1 MQIRDPLADI
11 LSLYPAFLTA
21 SAESWDSSQ
30 QSFMDLSGNG
40 RVGTLQAGAVS
51 VGSVSG
57 NGATWPVPY
66 VGGTTETQISW
77 GAASIPS
84 TFTICSITR
93 YSGAAKQRIL
103 QCRDMNWLHGHYGY
117 AASHANLGNAGATY
131 YDDTVEAESAG
142 DIYYTIS
149 PNTNWVVA
157 CGRNIQ
163 TAGSAGTIINGVVTS
178 TAEGGAGSCELYINQ
193 GPRFYDASDWQL
205 SKVYVWN
212 THLPDAVFADAS
224 ARLNSYL
231 ADSAPAEA
239 LLLSSSTCARF
250 LALVLGSPP
259 RFASVSSR
267 GSSPLGSAVL
277 PVYSASGGPQGKG
290 YVTFDRAQ
298 SQYVDAGARTLN
310 IATNGGLTIV
320 AVVRFTGTPG
330 EYERIIDLHMSGLAE
345 TLIMVYRSATS
356 SNVGF
361 EIKNRGSVTSSS
373 GEIVQNVWL
382 TVVARYRASTMEYRL
397 TVNDN
402 VFTGIGSAAATD
414 RTASNTWIA
423 RSFGD
428 QQPYFNGDMAGVFVV
443 DEYLSTVATSA
454 IADAM
459 VRGEDLTTQGPCA
472 PQVISPLLPVVLS
485 SADLYPS
492 LSLARF
498 VSWLPL
504 Q

>member
-1 MQIRDPLADI
+1 MFENICTDTHTRINTSCTPYHDVSLQISDTVTPARDPLADI

-21 SAESWDSSQ
+21 SAESWDFSQ

-40 RVGTLQAGAVS
+40 RVGMLQAGAVS

-103 QCRDMNWLHGHYGY
+103 QCRDSDWLHGHHG
-117 AASHANLGNAGATY
+117 GNAGVTHYPGQLKANF
-131 YDDTVEAESAG
+131 V
-142 DIYYTIS
+142 S

-163 TAGSAGTIINGVVTS
+163 ATQSAGTIINGVIATFVVTPVAANGS
-178 TAEGGAGSCELYINQ
+178 GSCELTINQ
-193 GPRFYDASDWQL
+193 GPWSPGEIGDWQL

-231 ADSAPAEA
+231 AGSAPAEP

-267 GSSPLGSAVL
+267 NRAPLGSAVL
-277 PVYSASGGPQGKG
+277 PVYNALGGPQGKG
-290 YVTFDRAQ
+290 HVTFDRAQ
-298 SQYVDAGARTLN
+298 SQYLDAGARTLN

-320 AVVRFTGTPG
+320 AVVRFTGTVG
-330 EYERIIDLHMSGLAE
+330 DFERIIDL
-345 TLIMVYRSATS
+345 
-356 SNVGF
+356 
-361 EIKNRGSVTSSS
+361 GSCSERCVT
-373 GEIVQNVWL
+373 
-382 TVVARYRASTMEYRL
+382 M
-397 TVNDN
+397 
-402 VFTGIGSAAATD
+402 
-414 RTASNTWIA
+414 
-423 RSFGD
+423 
-428 QQPYFNGDMAGVFVV
+428 
-443 DEYLSTVATSA
+443 
-454 IADAM
+454 
-459 VRGEDLTTQGPCA
+459 QGT
-472 PQVISPLLPVVLS
+472 
-485 SADLYPS
+485 
-492 LSLARF
+492 
-498 VSWLPL
+498 
-504 Q
+504 